1 MEQVWIFAAISGAIG
16 VILLFFGLRLM
27 KLAVALIGFLV
38 GAFLA
43 QLLAGM
49 LGVPNEIDWIIAIVG
64 GLFVALI
71 AFAFYRFAVT
81 LSIAFFFANLVY
93 AVAVS
98 MGIESVWASVIMLAA
113 GVALFV
119 IVSALKLVD
128 GFFAFVTAAQGAS
141 LLVIVAFV
149 LLTSADLDTLNASS
163 ISMVISL
170 GGWWLVSA
178 ACLTIAGFATQ
189 LQHIHPSSAPQEDVV

>member
-38 GAFLA
+38 GAFLS
-43 QLLAGM
+43 QLVAGM

-64 GLFVALI
+64 GLLVALI
-71 AFAFYRFAVT
+71 AFAFYRFAIT
-81 LSIAFFFANLVY
+81 LSIAYFFANLVY

-98 MGIESVWASVIMLAA
+98 MGIEPVWASVIMLAA

-128 GFFAFVTAAQGAS
+128 GFFAFVSAAQGAS

-149 LLTSADLDTLNASS
+149 LLTSAELATLNASS

-170 GGWWLVSA
+170 GGWWLISA
-178 ACLTIAGFATQ
+178 VCLTIAGFAIQ